1 MLNVCQ
7 CVDVC
12 FSLFARHERRY
23 FSLLTIQ
30 GKGQNKK
37 NYTRNETMILL
48 SSVLKAENKK
58 V

>member
-1 MLNVCQ
+1 MFNVCQ
-7 CVDVC
+7 CVYVFIYLPDMKGVT
-12 FSLFARHERRY
+12 FF
-23 FSLLTIQ
+23 LLTIQ

-37 NYTRNETMILL
+37 NYTTNETMILL